1 MKQELGTAL
10 GLAIGSLVYDAWHG
24 EVGGL
29 PLYRAALAFVLSFA
43 LLTVLSAFRKSRRSR
58 SR

>member
-10 GLAIGSLVYDAWHG
+10 GLAIGSLIYDAWHG
-24 EVGGL
+24 EYGGL

-43 LLTVLSAFRKSRRSR
+43 LLTVLAAIKKPRSSR
-58 SR
+58 

>member
-24 EVGGL
+24 EIGGL
-29 PLYRAALAFVLSFA
+29 PLYRAVLAFVLSFA
-43 LLTVLSAFRKSRRSR
+43 LLTVLAAFKKSRGSR
-58 SR
+58 GS

>member
-10 GLAIGSLVYDAWHG
+10 GLAIGSLVYDALHG

-43 LLTVLSAFRKSRRSR
+43 LLTLLAAFKRPRRER
-58 SR
+58 

>member
-24 EVGGL
+24 EYGGL

-43 LLTVLSAFRKSRRSR
+43 LLTLLAALKKPRSAR
-58 SR
+58 

>member
-10 GLAIGSLVYDAWHG
+10 GLAIGSLVYDAMHG

-43 LLTVLSAFRKSRRSR
+43 LLTLLAAFKKSRR
-58 SR
+58 

>member
-24 EVGGL
+24 EFGGL

-43 LLTVLSAFRKSRRSR
+43 LLSVLAALKMSRGSR
-58 SR
+58 

>member
-29 PLYRAALAFVLSFA
+29 PLYRAVLAFVFAFA
-43 LLTVLSAFRKSRRSR
+43 LLTALAAFKKPRGSRGS
-58 SR
+58 

>member
-10 GLAIGSLVYDAWHG
+10 GLAIGSLVYDAMHG
-24 EVGGL
+24 EIGGL

-43 LLTVLSAFRKSRRSR
+43 LLMLLAAFKKPRRER
-58 SR
+58 

>member
-1 MKQELGTAL
+1 MMKQELGTAL

-24 EVGGL
+24 EYGGL

-43 LLTVLSAFRKSRRSR
+43 LLTLLAALKKPRSSR
-58 SR
+58 

>member
-10 GLAIGSLVYDAWHG
+10 GLAIGSLVYDAMHG
-24 EVGGL
+24 EIGGL

-43 LLTVLSAFRKSRRSR
+43 LLTVLAAFKKSRGSR
-58 SR
+58 

>member
-10 GLAIGSLVYDAWHG
+10 GLAIGSLLYDAMHG

-43 LLTVLSAFRKSRRSR
+43 LLTVLAAFKKSRGSR
-58 SR
+58 

>member
-10 GLAIGSLVYDAWHG
+10 GLAIGSLVYDAMHD
-24 EVGGL
+24 EFGGL

-43 LLTVLSAFRKSRRSR
+43 LLTLLAALKKPRRQR
-58 SR
+58 

>member
-1 MKQELGTAL
+1 VKQELGTAL

-24 EVGGL
+24 EIGGL

-43 LLTVLSAFRKSRRSR
+43 SLTLLAAFKKPRSSR
-58 SR
+58 

>member
-10 GLAIGSLVYDAWHG
+10 GLAIGSIVYDAMHG
-24 EVGGL
+24 EFGGL

-43 LLTVLSAFRKSRRSR
+43 LLTLLAALKKPRRER
-58 SR
+58 